1 MAGADRLPLLSYKE
15 EIVQEG
21 GMKNKRYRELAAV
34 LIMMT
39 MAAGSVVTVAA
50 EKNVKTVET
59 AEDMNEEN
67 TSEASYLEVTDR
79 FAQQNSIDEA
89 LFQEAQNGYPLEEA
103 LIVVNPYGT
112 SPLSAVAI
120 FSTEEACGGTITVK
134 GKSSEND
141 VTGTFAAEKDHIV
154 PIYGLYNNDT
164 TEVVINLED
173 GTSATFEVATEDI
186 NVDYG
191 TIQTKMKTET
201 NYDYENLT
209 FICSTMGSL
218 YAVDAAGDIRF
229 YTTMGGSLGVHQLE
243 NGHLL
248 MPASY
253 VLKTSYYKEGMIE
266 TDLLGKIYREFMVP
280 GGQHHDFVE
289 LPDGNLLIASDS
301 PDLST
306 VEDYVVELDRQTG
319 EVVWELD
326 MKDLMGSEEGQSASM
341 DSDGSEESDWFHNNG
356 LAYDAQNDLVLLSA
370 RHKDAIV
377 AVKKE
382 EKSIAWILGDPTG
395 WGEEYQSYFFTPEG
409 EDFEWFYA
417 QHNVSILD
425 NGDIALFDNGTA
437 RVKRVDSDDRVSGD
451 AVYSRAVVYN
461 IDTEN
466 MTVSQESEYG
476 KERGA
481 DWYSDWIS
489 GVVSLDGTKDHL
501 WITAGSHLHSDE
513 ENRNDYYPK
522 DMFVSGLTKT
532 TYIDQ
537 VDNGELT
544 FELTISGDTYNALT
558 YRSFRM
564 PLYTKGK
571 YDVTAVPEVL
581 GALGETSY
589 EEENVQTDDAAALS
603 DGWSL
608 VLDGSKISVTGS
620 FQTDTAVD
628 VLIPGKMILV
638 SGDSQRAYNLTQ
650 SAAASEDGTN
660 VTVKGW
666 TSVDGLEGQDWEIY
680 LELDGVLYN
689 TGYKYSK
696 I

>member
-1 MAGADRLPLLSYKE
+1 
-15 EIVQEG
+15 
-21 GMKNKRYRELAAV
+21 MKNKRYRELAAV

-50 EKNVKTVET
+50 EKNVETVET
-59 AEDMNEEN
+59 AEEVDVEN
-67 TSEASYLEVTDR
+67 ISETSYLEVTDR
-79 FAQQNSIDEA
+79 FAQQTSIDEA
-89 LFQEAQNGYPLEEA
+89 LSQEVQNGYPLEEA

-120 FSTEEACGGTITVK
+120 FSTEESCGGTVTVK

-141 VTGTFAAEKDHIV
+141 VTGTFEAEKDHIV

-191 TIQTKMKTET
+191 IIQTKMKTET

-326 MKDLMGSEEGQSASM
+326 MKDLMEIEEGQSASM

-437 RVKRVDSDDRVSGD
+437 RVKRVDGDDRVSGD
-451 AVYSRAVVYN
+451 NVYSRAVVYN

-513 ENRNDYYPK
+513 ENRSDYYPK
-522 DMFVSGLTKT
+522 DMFVPGLTKT

-581 GALGETSY
+581 GSLGETSY
-589 EEENVQTDDAAALS
+589 EEGNIQTDGAAALS

-620 FQTDTAVD
+620 FQTDTAAD
-628 VLIPGKMILV
+628 DLTPGKMILV

-650 SAAASEDGTN
+650 SAAAGEDGTN

-689 TGYKYSK
+689 TDYKYSK

>member
-1 MAGADRLPLLSYKE
+1 MPLLSYKE
-15 EIVQEG
+15 EIVQQG

-50 EKNVKTVET
+50 EKNVETVET
-59 AEDMNEEN
+59 AEEVDVEN
-67 TSEASYLEVTDR
+67 ISETSYLEVTDR
-79 FAQQNSIDEA
+79 FAQQTSIDEA
-89 LFQEAQNGYPLEEA
+89 LSQEVQNGYPLEEA

-120 FSTEEACGGTITVK
+120 FSTEESCGGTVTVK

-141 VTGTFAAEKDHIV
+141 VTGTFEAEKDHIV

-201 NYDYENLT
+201 NYDYETLT

-326 MKDLMGSEEGQSASM
+326 MKDLMEIEEGQSASM

-437 RVKRVDSDDRVSGD
+437 RVKRVDGDDRVSGD
-451 AVYSRAVVYN
+451 NVYSRAVVYN

-489 GVVSLDGTKDHL
+489 GVVSLDGTEDHL

-513 ENRNDYYPK
+513 ENRSDYYPK
-522 DMFVSGLTKT
+522 DMFVPGLTKT

-581 GALGETSY
+581 GSLGETSY
-589 EEENVQTDDAAALS
+589 EEGNIQTDGAAALS

-620 FQTDTAVD
+620 FQTDAAAD
-628 VLIPGKMILV
+628 DLIPGKMILV
-638 SGDSQRAYNLTQ
+638 SVDSQRAYNLTQ
-650 SAAASEDGTN
+650 SAAAGEDGTN
-660 VTVKGW
+660 VTAKGW
-666 TSVDGLEGQDWEIY
+666 TSVEGLEGQDWEIY

-689 TGYKYSK
+689 TDYKYSK

>member
-1 MAGADRLPLLSYKE
+1 MPLLSYKE

-301 PDLST
+301 PDFST

-417 QHNVSILD
+417 QHHVSILD

-437 RVKRVDSDDRVSGD
+437 RVKRVDGDDRVSGD
-451 AVYSRAVVYN
+451 DVYSRAVVYN

-589 EEENVQTDDAAALS
+589 EAGNVQTDDAAALS

-650 SAAASEDGTN
+650 SAAAGEGGTN

>member
-1 MAGADRLPLLSYKE
+1 
-15 EIVQEG
+15 
-21 GMKNKRYRELAAV
+21 MKNKRYRELAAV

-50 EKNVKTVET
+50 EKNVETVET
-59 AEDMNEEN
+59 AEEVDEEN
-67 TSEASYLEVTDR
+67 ISETSYLEVTDR
-79 FAQQNSIDEA
+79 FAQQTSIDEA
-89 LFQEAQNGYPLEEA
+89 LSQEVQNGYPLEEA

-120 FSTEEACGGTITVK
+120 FSTEESCGGTVTVK

-141 VTGTFAAEKDHIV
+141 VTGTFEAEKDHIV

-201 NYDYENLT
+201 NYDYKNLT

-326 MKDLMGSEEGQSASM
+326 MKDLMGIEEGQSASM

-395 WGEEYQSYFFTPEG
+395 WGEEYQSYFFTPEE

-437 RVKRVDSDDRVSGD
+437 RVKRVDGDDRVSGD
-451 AVYSRAVVYN
+451 NVYSRAVVYN

-501 WITAGSHLHSDE
+501 WITAGSHLYSDE
-513 ENRNDYYPK
+513 ENRSDYYPK
-522 DMFVSGLTKT
+522 DMFVPGLTKT

-544 FELTISGDTYNALT
+544 FEITISGDTYNALT

-581 GALGETSY
+581 GSLGETSY
-589 EEENVQTDDAAALS
+589 EEGNIQTDGAAALS

-620 FQTDTAVD
+620 FQTDTAAD
-628 VLIPGKMILV
+628 DLTPGKMILV

-650 SAAASEDGTN
+650 SAAAGEDGTN

-680 LELDGVLYN
+680 LELDL
-689 TGYKYSK
+689 SL
-696 I
+696 IHI

>member
-1 MAGADRLPLLSYKE
+1 
-15 EIVQEG
+15 
-21 GMKNKRYRELAAV
+21 MKNKRYRELAAV

-50 EKNVKTVET
+50 EKNVETVET
-59 AEDMNEEN
+59 AEEVDVEN
-67 TSEASYLEVTDR
+67 ISETSYLEVTDR
-79 FAQQNSIDEA
+79 FAQQTSIDEA
-89 LFQEAQNGYPLEEA
+89 LSQEVQNGYPLEEA

-120 FSTEEACGGTITVK
+120 FSTEESCGGTVTVK

-141 VTGTFAAEKDHIV
+141 VTGTFEAEKDHIV

-186 NVDYG
+186 NVDHG

-266 TDLLGKIYREFMVP
+266 TDLLGKIYREFMIP

-306 VEDYVVELDRQTG
+306 VEDYVVEIDRQTG

-326 MKDLMGSEEGQSASM
+326 MKDLMEIEEGQSASM

-437 RVKRVDSDDRVSGD
+437 RVKRVDGDDRVSGD
-451 AVYSRAVVYN
+451 NVYSRAVVYN

-513 ENRNDYYPK
+513 ENRSDYYPK
-522 DMFVSGLTKT
+522 DMFVPGLTKT

-581 GALGETSY
+581 GSLGETSY
-589 EEENVQTDDAAALS
+589 EEENIQTDGAAAMS

-620 FQTDTAVD
+620 FQTDAAVD
-628 VLIPGKMILV
+628 VLTPGKMILV
-638 SGDSQRAYNLTQ
+638 SGASQRVYNLTQ
-650 SAAASEDGTN
+650 SAAAGEDGTN
-660 VTVKGW
+660 VTAKGW

>member
-1 MAGADRLPLLSYKE
+1 
-15 EIVQEG
+15 
-21 GMKNKRYRELAAV
+21 MKNKGYRELAAV

-39 MAAGSVVTVAA
+39 MAAESVVTVAA

-59 AEDMNEEN
+59 AEEMNEEN

-79 FAQQNSIDEA
+79 FAQQTSIDEA
-89 LFQEAQNGYPLEEA
+89 LSQEAQNGYPLEEA

-164 TEVVINLED
+164 TEVVITLED
-173 GTSATFEVATEDI
+173 GTSSSFEVTTEDI

-201 NYDYENLT
+201 NYDYETLT

-301 PDLST
+301 PDFST

-437 RVKRVDSDDRVSGD
+437 RVKRVDGDDRVSGD
-451 AVYSRAVVYN
+451 DVYSRAVVYN

-581 GALGETSY
+581 GDLGETSY

-680 LELDGVLYN
+680 LELDGVLHN

>member
-1 MAGADRLPLLSYKE
+1 
-15 EIVQEG
+15 
-21 GMKNKRYRELAAV
+21 MKNKRYRELAAV

-50 EKNVKTVET
+50 EKNVETVET
-59 AEDMNEEN
+59 AEEVDVEN
-67 TSEASYLEVTDR
+67 ISETSYLEVTDR
-79 FAQQNSIDEA
+79 FAQQTSIDEA
-89 LFQEAQNGYPLEEA
+89 LSQEVQNGYPLEEA

-120 FSTEEACGGTITVK
+120 FSTEESCGGTVTVK

-141 VTGTFAAEKDHIV
+141 VTGTFEAEKDHIV

-201 NYDYENLT
+201 NYDYETLT

-301 PDLST
+301 PDFST

-326 MKDLMGSEEGQSASM
+326 MKDLMEIEEGQSASM

-437 RVKRVDSDDRVSGD
+437 RVKRVDGDDRVSGD
-451 AVYSRAVVYN
+451 NVYSRAVVYN

-489 GVVSLDGTKDHL
+489 GVVSLDGTEDHL

-513 ENRNDYYPK
+513 ENRSDYYPK
-522 DMFVSGLTKT
+522 DMFVPGLTKT

-581 GALGETSY
+581 GSLGETSY
-589 EEENVQTDDAAALS
+589 EEGNIQTDGAAALS

-620 FQTDTAVD
+620 FQTDAAAD
-628 VLIPGKMILV
+628 DLIPGKMILV
-638 SGDSQRAYNLTQ
+638 SVDSQRAYNLTQ
-650 SAAASEDGTN
+650 SAAAGEDGTN
-660 VTVKGW
+660 VTAKGW
-666 TSVDGLEGQDWEIY
+666 TSVEGLEGQDWEIY

-689 TGYKYSK
+689 TDYKYSK

>member
-1 MAGADRLPLLSYKE
+1 
-15 EIVQEG
+15 
-21 GMKNKRYRELAAV
+21 MKNKRYRELAAV

-39 MAAGSVVTVAA
+39 MAAESVVTVAA

-59 AEDMNEEN
+59 AEEMNEEN

-79 FAQQNSIDEA
+79 FAQQTSIDEA
-89 LFQEAQNGYPLEEA
+89 LSQEAQNGYPLEEA

-201 NYDYENLT
+201 NYDYETLT

-301 PDLST
+301 PDFST

-437 RVKRVDSDDRVSGD
+437 RVKRVDGDDRVSGD
-451 AVYSRAVVYN
+451 DVYSRAVVYN

-581 GALGETSY
+581 GDLGETSY

-680 LELDGVLYN
+680 LELDGVLHN

>member
-1 MAGADRLPLLSYKE
+1 
-15 EIVQEG
+15 
-21 GMKNKRYRELAAV
+21 MKNKRYRELAAV

-39 MAAGSVVTVAA
+39 MAAESVVTVAA

-59 AEDMNEEN
+59 AEEMNEEN

-79 FAQQNSIDEA
+79 FAQQTSIDEA
-89 LFQEAQNGYPLEEA
+89 LSQEAQNGYPLEEA

-164 TEVVINLED
+164 TEVVITLED
-173 GTSATFEVATEDI
+173 GTSSSFEVTTEDI

-326 MKDLMGSEEGQSASM
+326 MKDLMGIEEGQSASM

-437 RVKRVDSDDRVSGD
+437 RVKRVDGDDRVSGD
-451 AVYSRAVVYN
+451 DVYSRAVVYN

-589 EEENVQTDDAAALS
+589 EAGNVQTDDAAALS

-620 FQTDTAVD
+620 FRTDTAVD

-650 SAAASEDGTN
+650 SAAAGEGGTN

>member
-1 MAGADRLPLLSYKE
+1 
-15 EIVQEG
+15 
-21 GMKNKRYRELAAV
+21 MKNKRYRELAAV

-50 EKNVKTVET
+50 EKNVETVET
-59 AEDMNEEN
+59 AEEVDVEN
-67 TSEASYLEVTDR
+67 ISETSYLEVTDR
-79 FAQQNSIDEA
+79 FAQQTSIDEA
-89 LFQEAQNGYPLEEA
+89 LSQEVQNGYPLEEA

-120 FSTEEACGGTITVK
+120 FSTEESCGGTVTVK

-141 VTGTFAAEKDHIV
+141 VTGTFEAEKDHIV

-173 GTSATFEVATEDI
+173 GTSATFEIATEDI

-326 MKDLMGSEEGQSASM
+326 MKDLMEIEEGQSASM

-437 RVKRVDSDDRVSGD
+437 RVKRVDGDDRVSGD
-451 AVYSRAVVYN
+451 NVYSRAVVYN

-513 ENRNDYYPK
+513 ENRSDYYPK
-522 DMFVSGLTKT
+522 DMFVPGLTKT

-581 GALGETSY
+581 GSLGETSY
-589 EEENVQTDDAAALS
+589 EEGNIQTDGAAALS

-620 FQTDTAVD
+620 FQTDTAAD
-628 VLIPGKMILV
+628 DLTPGKMILV

-650 SAAASEDGTN
+650 SAAAGEDGTN

-689 TGYKYSK
+689 TDYKYSK

>member
-1 MAGADRLPLLSYKE
+1 
-15 EIVQEG
+15 
-21 GMKNKRYRELAAV
+21 MKNKRYRELAAV

-59 AEDMNEEN
+59 AEEMNEEN
-67 TSEASYLEVTDR
+67 TSEASYLEATDR
-79 FAQQNSIDEA
+79 FAQQTSIDEA
-89 LFQEAQNGYPLEEA
+89 LSQEAQNGYPLEEA

-164 TEVVINLED
+164 TEVVITLED
-173 GTSATFEVATEDI
+173 GTSSSFEVTTEDI

-326 MKDLMGSEEGQSASM
+326 MKDLMGIEE
-341 DSDGSEESDWFHNNG
+341 
-356 LAYDAQNDLVLLSA
+356 VVI
-370 RHKDAIV
+370 R
-377 AVKKE
+377 
-382 EKSIAWILGDPTG
+382 EKP
-395 WGEEYQSYFFTPEG
+395 
-409 EDFEWFYA
+409 
-417 QHNVSILD
+417 
-425 NGDIALFDNGTA
+425 
-437 RVKRVDSDDRVSGD
+437 
-451 AVYSRAVVYN
+451 
-461 IDTEN
+461 
-466 MTVSQESEYG
+466 
-476 KERGA
+476 
-481 DWYSDWIS
+481 
-489 GVVSLDGTKDHL
+489 
-501 WITAGSHLHSDE
+501 
-513 ENRNDYYPK
+513 
-522 DMFVSGLTKT
+522 
-532 TYIDQ
+532 
-537 VDNGELT
+537 
-544 FELTISGDTYNALT
+544 
-558 YRSFRM
+558 
-564 PLYTKGK
+564 
-571 YDVTAVPEVL
+571 
-581 GALGETSY
+581 
-589 EEENVQTDDAAALS
+589 
-603 DGWSL
+603 
-608 VLDGSKISVTGS
+608 
-620 FQTDTAVD
+620 
-628 VLIPGKMILV
+628 
-638 SGDSQRAYNLTQ
+638 
-650 SAAASEDGTN
+650 
-660 VTVKGW
+660 
-666 TSVDGLEGQDWEIY
+666 
-680 LELDGVLYN
+680 
-689 TGYKYSK
+689 
-696 I
+696 

>member
-1 MAGADRLPLLSYKE
+1 
-15 EIVQEG
+15 
-21 GMKNKRYRELAAV
+21 MKNKRYRELAAV

-50 EKNVKTVET
+50 EKNVETVET
-59 AEDMNEEN
+59 AEEVDEEN
-67 TSEASYLEVTDR
+67 ISETSYLEVTDR
-79 FAQQNSIDEA
+79 FAQQTSIDEA
-89 LFQEAQNGYPLEEA
+89 LSQEVQNGYPLEEA

-120 FSTEEACGGTITVK
+120 FSTEESCGGTVTVK

-141 VTGTFAAEKDHIV
+141 VTGTFEAEKDHIV

-201 NYDYENLT
+201 NYDYKNLT

-326 MKDLMGSEEGQSASM
+326 MKDLMGIEEGQSASM

-395 WGEEYQSYFFTPEG
+395 WGEEYQSYFFTPEE

-437 RVKRVDSDDRVSGD
+437 RVKRVDGDDRVSGD
-451 AVYSRAVVYN
+451 NVYSRAVVYN

-501 WITAGSHLHSDE
+501 WITAGSHLYSDE
-513 ENRNDYYPK
+513 ENRSDYYPK
-522 DMFVSGLTKT
+522 DMFVPGLTKT

-581 GALGETSY
+581 GSLGETSY
-589 EEENVQTDDAAALS
+589 EEGNIQTDGAAALS

-620 FQTDTAVD
+620 FQTDTAAD
-628 VLIPGKMILV
+628 DLTPGKMILV

-650 SAAASEDGTN
+650 SAAAGEDGTN

-689 TGYKYSK
+689 TDYKYSK

>member
-1 MAGADRLPLLSYKE
+1 
-15 EIVQEG
+15 
-21 GMKNKRYRELAAV
+21 MKNKRYRELAAV

-39 MAAGSVVTVAA
+39 MAAESVVTVAA

-59 AEDMNEEN
+59 AEEMNEEN

-79 FAQQNSIDEA
+79 FAQQTSIDEA
-89 LFQEAQNGYPLEEA
+89 LSQEAQNGYPLEEA

-164 TEVVINLED
+164 TEVVITLED
-173 GTSATFEVATEDI
+173 GTSSSFEVTTEDI

-301 PDLST
+301 PDFST

-326 MKDLMGSEEGQSASM
+326 MKDLMGIEEGQSASM

-437 RVKRVDSDDRVSGD
+437 RVKRVDGDDRVSGD
-451 AVYSRAVVYN
+451 DVYSRAVVYN
-461 IDTEN
+461 IDTES